1 VIKLILLPG
10 VFFKVLKGDV
20 PKSLIPLLMMLL
32 YHMNRNYAILS
43 HFPMNKIKMIWIVYL
58 IFSSFTRNL
67 KIELNILQLKSS
79 LINHG
84 NVVRDHLLE
93 SVRLT
98 VDKELL
104 YTSILIS
111 SLEDRGLIIF
121 SQILSK
127 NPILY

>member
-1 VIKLILLPG
+1 MLLPG
-10 VFFKVLKGDV
+10 VFSKVLKGDV
-20 PKSLIPLLMMLL
+20 PKSLIPLSMMLL
-32 YHMNRNYAILS
+32 SHMNRNYVILS

-58 IFSSFTRNL
+58 ISLSFVRNL
-67 KIELNILQLKSS
+67 KIELNILQLKSN

-84 NVVRDHLLE
+84 NVVLDHHLE

-111 SLEDRGLIIF
+111 LPEDKELIIF
-121 SQILSK
+121 SQILFKSL
-127 NPILY
+127 ILY

>member
-10 VFFKVLKGDV
+10 VFSKVLKGDV

-32 YHMNRNYAILS
+32 NHMNRNYVISS
-43 HFPMNKIKMIWIVYL
+43 HFPMSKIKMIWIVYL
-58 IFSSFTRNL
+58 ISLSFIRNL